1 MATIYDVAKKAG
13 VSPKTVSRVM
23 NGDAPVN
30 VETRKAVQAAMGEL
44 SYVPLRAARAMR
56 SSKTG
61 LVGLITGAI
70 STTPTSPDSSGL
82 PDLLI
87 VQGIQQALS
96 DAGITLLISD
106 TGGDP
111 DRVEDLTRTFAQHR
125 VEGLV
130 YVADHHRK
138 VELPEA
144 ARAENLILV
153 NCFDNAGT
161 PCVLPDDYAG
171 QYALVSRLIEAGHQR
186 IGFLTLPEDLVAHRL
201 RLDGYRA
208 ALQEA
213 GITHDPHLIA
223 AVGQHQ
229 SGPLESAL
237 IGQAIER
244 MLALASPPTVL
255 CCGNDRMALKLYGI
269 LRTRGIAVPDDI
281 SVAGFDDYKL
291 ISETLYPPLT
301 TAVLPYRAL
310 GEKAAEMLLARLR
323 GDVHADG
330 APPPLISGPVIW
342 RQSVTERRGDTQTQ
356 TSKRRN
362 KR

>member
-1 MATIYDVAKKAG
+1 MATIYDVAKRAG

-30 VETRKAVQAAMGEL
+30 IDTRKAVQAAMGEL
-44 SYVPLRAARAMR
+44 SYVPSRAARAMR
-56 SSKTG
+56 SNKTG

-70 STTPTSPDSSGL
+70 STTPSSPDSSGL

-106 TGGDP
+106 TGGNP

-138 VELPEA
+138 VELPDA

-153 NCFDNAGT
+153 NCFDDAGT
-161 PCVLPDDYAG
+161 PCVLPDDRAG
-171 QYALVSRLIEAGHQR
+171 QHALVSRLIEAGHRR
-186 IGFLTLPEDLVAHRL
+186 IGFLTLPDDLVAYDL
-201 RLDGYRA
+201 RLAGYRA
-208 ALQEA
+208 AHEEA
-213 GITHDPHLIA
+213 GIPFDPDLV
-223 AVGQHQ
+223 AVAGLHQ
-229 SGPLESAL
+229 SGPREAALMSRAAESMM
-237 IGQAIER
+237 G
-244 MLALASPPTVL
+244 LASPPTVL

-269 LRTRGIAVPDDI
+269 LRSRGIAVPDDI
-281 SVAGFDDYKL
+281 SVAGFDDYRL

-301 TAVLPYRAL
+301 SAVLPYRAI
-310 GEKAAEMLLARLR
+310 GETAAQMLLARLR
-323 GDVHADG
+323 GGTPPDADST
-330 APPPLISGPVIW
+330 PLISGPVVW
-342 RQSVTERRGDTQTQ
+342 RQSVTER
-356 TSKRRN
+356 KR
-362 KR
+362 